1 MKMPSKAFWDG
12 FKDGYIKTSII
23 GLPFAFGLIAG
34 WAFATYFHPYE
45 ECKRM
50 YETPEDIAECVWIL
64 END

>member
-1 MKMPSKAFWDG
+1 MKMASKAFWDG
-12 FKDGYIKTSII
+12 FKNGYIKGSII
-23 GLPFAFGLIAG
+23 GVPAAVTFIVGLALG
-34 WAFATYFHPYE
+34 SYTHPYE

>member
-1 MKMPSKAFWDG
+1 MPSKAFWQG
-12 FKDGYIKTSII
+12 L
-23 GLPFAFGLIAG
+23 GLPLAFGLIAG

-64 END
+64 ENE